1 MRFELTEEQS
11 MVRDMVRRLVE
22 EEIKPKAADMDK
34 ECQIFPEIYQKL
46 AELGLFGVYIPEE
59 YGGAGMD
66 VVSYAIVIEEL
77 SRGCASTGVLVS
89 AHTSLVVDPIYKH
102 GTEEQKKKFLVPLAR
117 GEKIG
122 AHGMT
127 EPGAGT
133 DVASISTTARKE
145 GDKYIINGVKHFITN
160 GKEAGIYVVFAKT
173 DKEARH
179 KGISAFIVE
188 KDTPGFSIGKLEHKL
203 GIRASSTAELI
214 FENCEVPAENLLG
227 KEGQGFYIAM
237 ECYDGGRVGIAAQA
251 IGIAQAA
258 FEEALAFAQE
268 RSQFGQ
274 PIANFQA
281 IQFKLADMATAI
293 EAARLLNL
301 KAAWL
306 EQEGQQVFY
315 HHSAMSKLMAS
326 DVAMR
331 VTREAIQIMGGYGFT
346 QDYPVERHYRDAKI
360 TEIYE
365 GTSEAQRLTIARNLL
380 KGIGI

>member
-11 MVRDMVRRLVE
+11 MVRDMVRRFVE
-22 EEIKPKAADMDK
+22 EEIKPKAAEMDK

-77 SRGCASTGVLVS
+77 SRGCASTGILVS

-102 GTEEQKKKFLVPLAR
+102 GTEEQKKKFLVPLAS
-117 GEKIG
+117 GEKVG
-122 AHGMT
+122 AHAMT

-145 GDKYIINGVKHFITN
+145 GDKYIINGTKHFITN

-237 ECYDGGRVGIAAQA
+237 ECYDGGRVGVAAQA

-306 EQEGQQVFY
+306 EQEGKLFY

-346 QDYPVERHYRDAKI
+346 QDYPVERYYSDAKI

>member
-1 MRFELTEEQS
+1 MRFELTEEQN

-22 EEIKPKAADMDK
+22 EEIKPKAAEIDK
-34 ECQIFPEIYQKL
+34 RGEIFPEIYQKL

-66 VVSYAIVIEEL
+66 VVSYAIVVEEL
-77 SRGCASTGVLVS
+77 SRGCASTGILVS

-102 GTEEQKKKFLVPLAR
+102 GTEEQKKKFLVSLAS
-117 GEKIG
+117 GEKVG
-122 AHGMT
+122 AHAMT

-133 DVASISTTARKE
+133 DVASISTTAKKE
-145 GDKYIINGVKHFITN
+145 GDKYILNGTKHFITN
-160 GKEAGIYVVFAKT
+160 GKEAGIYLVFAKT

-188 KDTPGFSIGKLEHKL
+188 KGTPGFSIGKLEHKL
-203 GIRASSTAELI
+203 GIRGSSTAELI

-237 ECYDGGRVGIAAQA
+237 ECYDGGRVGVAAQA

-258 FEEALAFAQE
+258 FEAALSFAQE
-268 RSQFGQ
+268 RAQFGQ

-306 EQEGQQVFY
+306 EQEGKLFY

-331 VTREAIQIMGGYGFT
+331 VTREAIQIHGGYGFIEE
-346 QDYPVERHYRDAKI
+346 YPVERHYRDAKI

>member
-1 MRFELTEEQS
+1 MRFELTEEQN

-22 EEIKPKAADMDK
+22 EEIKPKAAEIDK
-34 ECQIFPEIYQKL
+34 RGEIFPEIYQKL

-66 VVSYAIVIEEL
+66 VVSYAIVVEEL
-77 SRGCASTGVLVS
+77 SRGCASTGILVS

-102 GTEEQKKKFLVPLAR
+102 GTEEQKKKFLVPLAS
-117 GEKIG
+117 GEKVG
-122 AHGMT
+122 AHAMT

-133 DVASISTTARKE
+133 DVASISTTAKKE
-145 GDKYIINGVKHFITN
+145 GDKYILNGTKHFITN
-160 GKEAGIYVVFAKT
+160 GKEAGIYLVFAKT
-173 DKEARH
+173 DKDARH

-188 KDTPGFSIGKLEHKL
+188 KGTPGFSIGKLEHKL
-203 GIRASSTAELI
+203 GIRGSSTAELI

-237 ECYDGGRVGIAAQA
+237 ECYDGGRVGVAAQA

-258 FEEALAFAQE
+258 FEAALSFAQE
-268 RSQFGQ
+268 RAQFGQ

-281 IQFKLADMATAI
+281 IQFKLADMATMI
-293 EAARLLNL
+293 EAARLLYL

-306 EQEGQQVFY
+306 KQEGKPYYQL
-315 HHSAMSKLMAS
+315 SAMAKLFAS
-326 DVAMR
+326 DVAMK
-331 VTREAIQIMGGYGFT
+331 VTREAIQVHGGYGFT
-346 QDYPVERHYRDAKI
+346 EEYPVERHYRDAKI

-380 KGIGI
+380 KG

>member
-1 MRFELTEEQS
+1 MRFELTEEQN

-22 EEIKPKAADMDK
+22 EEIKPKAAEIDK
-34 ECQIFPEIYQKL
+34 RGEIFPEIYQKL

-66 VVSYAIVIEEL
+66 VVSYAIVVEEL
-77 SRGCASTGVLVS
+77 SRGCASTGILVS

-102 GTEEQKKKFLVPLAR
+102 GTEEQKKKFLVPLAS
-117 GEKIG
+117 GEKVG
-122 AHGMT
+122 AHAMT

-133 DVASISTTARKE
+133 DVASISTTAKKE
-145 GDKYIINGVKHFITN
+145 GDKYILNGTKHFITN
-160 GKEAGIYVVFAKT
+160 GKEAGIYLVFAKT
-173 DKEARH
+173 DKDARH

-188 KDTPGFSIGKLEHKL
+188 KGTPGFSIGKLEHKL
-203 GIRASSTAELI
+203 GIRGSSTAELI

-237 ECYDGGRVGIAAQA
+237 ECYDGGRVGVAAQA

-258 FEEALAFAQE
+258 FEAALSFAQE
-268 RSQFGQ
+268 RAQFGQ

-306 EQEGQQVFY
+306 EQEGKLFY

-331 VTREAIQIMGGYGFT
+331 VTREAIQIHGGYGFIEE
-346 QDYPVERHYRDAKI
+346 YPVERHYRDAKI

>member
-11 MVRDMVRRLVE
+11 MVRDMVRRFVE
-22 EEIKPKAADMDK
+22 EEIKPKAAEMDK

-77 SRGCASTGVLVS
+77 SRGCASTGILVS

-102 GTEEQKKKFLVPLAR
+102 GTEEQKKKFLVPLAS
-117 GEKIG
+117 GEKVG
-122 AHGMT
+122 AHAMT

-145 GDKYIINGVKHFITN
+145 GDKYIINGTKHFITN

-237 ECYDGGRVGIAAQA
+237 ECYDGGRVGVAAQA

-306 EQEGQQVFY
+306 EQEGKLFY

-346 QDYPVERHYRDAKI
+346 QDYPVERYYRDAKI

>member
-1 MRFELTEEQS
+1 MRFELTEEQN

-22 EEIKPKAADMDK
+22 EEIKPKAAEIDK
-34 ECQIFPEIYQKL
+34 RGEIFPEIYQKL

-66 VVSYAIVIEEL
+66 VVSYAIVVEEL
-77 SRGCASTGVLVS
+77 SRGCASTGILVS

-102 GTEEQKKKFLVPLAR
+102 GTEEQKKKFLVPLAS
-117 GEKIG
+117 GEKVG
-122 AHGMT
+122 AHAMT

-133 DVASISTTARKE
+133 DVASISTTAKKE
-145 GDKYIINGVKHFITN
+145 GDKYILNGTKHFITN
-160 GKEAGIYVVFAKT
+160 GKEAGIYLVFAKT

-188 KDTPGFSIGKLEHKL
+188 KGTPGFSIGKLEHKL
-203 GIRASSTAELI
+203 GIRGSSTAELI

-237 ECYDGGRVGIAAQA
+237 ECYDGGRVGVAAQA

-258 FEEALAFAQE
+258 FEAALAFAQE
-268 RSQFGQ
+268 RAQFGQ

-306 EQEGQQVFY
+306 EQEGKLFY

-331 VTREAIQIMGGYGFT
+331 VTREAIQIHGGYGFIEE
-346 QDYPVERHYRDAKI
+346 YPVERHYRDAKI

>member
-11 MVRDMVRRLVE
+11 MVKDMVRRLVE
-22 EEIKPKAADMDK
+22 DEIKPKAAEMDEK
-34 ECQIFPEIYQKL
+34 CEIFPEIYQKL
-46 AELGLFGVYIPEE
+46 AELGLFGVYVPEE

-77 SRGCASTGVLVS
+77 SRGCASTGILVS

-102 GTEEQKKKFLVPLAR
+102 GTEEQKQKFLVPLAK
-117 GEKIG
+117 GEKVG
-122 AHGMT
+122 AHAMT

-133 DVASISTTARKE
+133 DVASISTTAKRE
-145 GDKYIINGVKHFITN
+145 GDKYILNGIKHFITN
-160 GKEAGIYVVFAKT
+160 GKESGIYLVFAKT

-237 ECYDGGRVGIAAQA
+237 ECYDGGRVGVAAQA

-258 FEEALAFAQE
+258 FEAALSYAQE

-274 PIANFQA
+274 PISNFQA

-293 EAARLLNL
+293 EAVRLLNL

-306 EQEGQQVFY
+306 EQEGKLFY

-331 VTREAIQIMGGYGFT
+331 VTREAIQILGGYGFT
-346 QDYPVERHYRDAKI
+346 KDYPVERHYRDAKI